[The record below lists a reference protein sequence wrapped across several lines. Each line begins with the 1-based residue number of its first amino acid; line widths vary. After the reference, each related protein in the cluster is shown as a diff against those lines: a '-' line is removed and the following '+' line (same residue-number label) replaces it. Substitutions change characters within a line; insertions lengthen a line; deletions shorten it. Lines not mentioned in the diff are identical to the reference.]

1 MAVGI
6 WVLNDQLDQ
15 AQAALS
21 SSSPEEARVVLVES
35 EALLRQRP
43 HRQKQILFWS
53 AQRHFAEELRQAG
66 WQVDLLEANS
76 HGEAIAAWQQRH
88 GISEMRMMEPADRPV
103 RRVIDKLD
111 QQQPWP
117 ARLQWVANNHFLW
130 TPQEFS
136 SWAGNKKQLR
146 MEFFYREGRRRFNVL
161 MDGAEPLGGRWNFD
175 QENRKAPPKGL
186 KGPDPQWFEA
196 DAITEAVIGKVE
208 GLAQR
213 YTLPGEAR
221 PFRWGVNR
229 SQALAVLN
237 HFIDT
242 RLAGFGPYQDAMVRG
257 EPTLWH
263 SLISP
268 YINLGLLRPLEV
280 IRLLEERGLE
290 NGVPLASLEGVI
302 RQLLGWRE
310 FTYGLY
316 HHFGAAYPASNALAA
331 TAPLPPFLDEL
342 GGSTMACVDTVLDE
356 LARSGYAHHIQRL
369 MVLTNLGLLA
379 GWSPQA
385 LTAWFTAQFVDAH
398 DWVMQTN
405 VVGMGLWADGGQ
417 LGSKPYAA
425 SGRYINKM
433 SNYCK
438 GCRFDPSQR
447 SGPQACPYTVLYWD
461 FMARHSERFR
471 QHPRMALMIRQL
483 DRIEPQELEAIRA
496 TTSGFEWAQSG
507 QPPCT

>member
-1 MAVGI
+1 MGVGI

-21 SSSPEEARVVLVES
+21 SSAPGDARVVLVES
-35 EALLRQRP
+35 EALLRKRP

-53 AQRHFAEELRQAG
+53 AQRHFAEELKQAG
-66 WQVDLLEANS
+66 WQVDLLEANNR
-76 HGEAIAAWQQRH
+76 GEAIAQWQQRH
-88 GISEMRMMEPADRPV
+88 GITEMRVMEPADRPV
-103 RRVIDKLD
+103 RRVIESLD
-111 QQQPWP
+111 QQESWP
-117 ARLQWVANNHFLW
+117 AQLQWFANNHFLW

-136 SWAGNKKQLR
+136 RWAGKKKQLR

-186 KGPDPQWFEA
+186 KGPDPQWFEP
-196 DAITEAVIGKVE
+196 DAITEAVISKVE
-208 GLAQR
+208 GLAER
-213 YTLPGEAR
+213 YALPGEAR

-229 SQALAVLN
+229 SQALAVLD
-237 HFIDT
+237 HFITT
-242 RLAGFGPYQDAMVRG
+242 RLAGFGPYQDAMVSG

-280 IRLLEERGLE
+280 IRQLEQRGME
-290 NGVPLASLEGVI
+290 NSVPLASLEGVI
-302 RQLLGWRE
+302 RQVLGWRE

-316 HHFGAAYPASNALAA
+316 HHFGAAYPASNALEA

-342 GGSTMACVDTVLDE
+342 GGSGMACVDTVLGE
-356 LARSGYAHHIQRL
+356 LAASGYAHHIQRL

-425 SGRYINKM
+425 SGRYIKKM

-438 GCRFDPSQR
+438 GCRFDPAQR
-447 SGPQACPYTVLYWD
+447 SGPKACPYTVLYWD
-461 FMARHSERFR
+461 FMARHRERFR

-483 DRIEPQELEAIRA
+483 DRIEPEELEAIR
-496 TTSGFEWAQSG
+496 TTASGFEWAQSS
-507 QPPCT
+507 QPRCT